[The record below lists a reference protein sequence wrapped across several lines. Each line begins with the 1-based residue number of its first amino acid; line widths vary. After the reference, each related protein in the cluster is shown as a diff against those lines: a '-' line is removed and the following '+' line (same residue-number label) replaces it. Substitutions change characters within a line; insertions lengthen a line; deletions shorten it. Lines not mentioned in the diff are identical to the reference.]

1 MIEEQEPPESSS
13 DGVSDIS
20 KTQQYFTKCD
30 YSRYAFYNANQKII
44 QMITMEKYRNI
55 NSQMNSINVTISKS
69 IKNYFDWSRHSKIV
83 ML

>member
-1 MIEEQEPPESSS
+1 MIEEQKPPRSSS

-20 KTQQYFTKCD
+20 KTQQYFTKRD
-30 YSRYAFYNANQKII
+30 YLRYVFYNANQKII
-44 QMITMEKYRNI
+44 QMIAMEKYHNI

-69 IKNYFDWSRHSKIV
+69 IKNYFDWSKHSKIV

>member
-20 KTQQYFTKCD
+20 KTQQYFTKRD
-30 YSRYAFYNANQKII
+30 YLRYAFYNANQKII
-44 QMITMEKYRNI
+44 QMIAMEKYRNI

-69 IKNYFDWSRHSKIV
+69 IKDYFDWLRHSKIV